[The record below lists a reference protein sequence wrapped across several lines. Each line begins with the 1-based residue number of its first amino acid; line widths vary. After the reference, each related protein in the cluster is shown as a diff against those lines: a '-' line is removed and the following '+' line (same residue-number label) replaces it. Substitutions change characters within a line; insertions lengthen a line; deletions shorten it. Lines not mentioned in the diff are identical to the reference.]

1 MTKVTIYRKN
11 GRIVGYKAT
20 GHSEYAEYG
29 EDIVCAALSM
39 ALQLPLG
46 GIQDVLDLMPKFEID
61 SDGYLMVDMRGMN
74 TLGKEKEL
82 DALLESMALMVE
94 NLSKEYP
101 KNVKLVEKEEI

>member
-20 GHSEYAEYG
+20 GHSEYAEY
-29 EDIVCAALSM
+29 EFA
-39 ALQLPLG
+39 
-46 GIQDVLDLMPKFEID
+46 
-61 SDGYLMVDMRGMN
+61 
-74 TLGKEKEL
+74 TLR

-101 KNVKLVEKEEI
+101 KNVKLVEKEEK